1 MAIKEGVLAL
11 MSTMVPSPIAF
22 IVFATMYICSGQ
34 FAAVRDDGNYKP
46 HVLDGEPG
54 NPKTFCCSYCKSPL
68 KSSRDIV
75 KQTKDEDDEK
85 NRMFDIEGAT
95 VSMGSFAMCRRCHRY
110 YRSAQAL
117 LYLWLLPLPFLL
129 VLNVLLASL
138 DVFLE
143 GVHLLFIAGI
153 VNAVLY
159 LCVAIG
165 YAVYVYC
172 K

>member
-1 MAIKEGVLAL
+1 M
-11 MSTMVPSPIAF
+11 
-22 IVFATMYICSGQ
+22 
-34 FAAVRDDGNYKP
+34 
-46 HVLDGEPG
+46 
-54 NPKTFCCSYCKSPL
+54 
-68 KSSRDIV
+68 